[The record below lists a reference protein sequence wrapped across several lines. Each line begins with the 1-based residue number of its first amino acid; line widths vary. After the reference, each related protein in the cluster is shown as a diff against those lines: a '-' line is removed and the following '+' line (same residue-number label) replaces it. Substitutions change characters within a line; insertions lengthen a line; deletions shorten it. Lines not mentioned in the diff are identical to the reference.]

1 MSTKEKLVSR
11 ALELFNENGIEYV
24 GMRELAADLKM
35 RVGNVTYYFATK
47 DVLVQEL
54 ISRLADLNSKTIGP
68 ACSNISDFLS
78 MYKRIF
84 NNQYQ
89 YRCLL
94 LSFVHLASRHPI
106 FADNYAGTDVR
117 RREALQNHI
126 TSMMKNNVLS
136 GSLNADQVGLIISHI
151 SLISR
156 FWLSEARISYANWPP
171 EQTIAHYLNILSE
184 VLLPYATS
192 EGRKQVDDF
201 RKGFAADL
209 PKTGNKDV

>member
-47 DVLVQEL
+47 DDLVQEI
-54 ISRLADLNSKTIGP
+54 ISRLRDLNSKTIGP
-68 ACSNISDFLS
+68 DCCSITDFLS
-78 MYKRIF
+78 MYRQVF

-94 LSFVHLASRHPI
+94 LSFVHLASRHPA
-106 FADNYAGTDVR
+106 FAGNYVAT
-117 RREALQNHI
+117 EANRKQALRNHI
-126 TSMMKNNVLS
+126 TSMMKNNYLS
-136 GSLNADQVGLIISHI
+136 ASLIGDRVELIVSHI

-156 FWLSEARISYANWPP
+156 FWLSETRVSYANWPL
-171 EQTIAHYLNILSE
+171 EQTIAHYLNLLSE
-184 VLLPYATS
+184 VLLPYAND
-192 EGRKQVDDF
+192 EGKKQVNDF

-209 PKTGNKDV
+209 PKTWK

>member
-47 DVLVQEL
+47 DDLVQEL
-54 ISRLADLNSKTIGP
+54 INSLADLNSKTIGP
-68 ACSNISDFLS
+68 VCSSIVDFLS
-78 MYKRIF
+78 MYQRIF

-106 FADNYAGTDVR
+106 FAGNYAATEAR
-117 RREALQNHI
+117 RREALRNHI
-126 TSMMKNNVLS
+126 TSMMKNNSLS
-136 GSLNADQVGLIISHI
+136 GSLTAEQTGLIVSHI

-156 FWLSEARISYANWPP
+156 FWLSEAHISYINWTI
-171 EQTIAHYLNILSE
+171 EQTKAHYLNLISE
-184 VLLPYATS
+184 VLVPYTS
-192 EGRKQVDDF
+192 DKGRKQIDDF
-201 RKGFAADL
+201 RSAQQ
-209 PKTGNKDV
+209 

>member
-1 MSTKEKLVSR
+1 MSTKEKIVSR

-47 DVLVQEL
+47 DDLVQEL
-54 ISRLADLNSKTIGP
+54 INRLADLNSKTIGP
-68 ACSNISDFLS
+68 ACSSIFDFLS

-94 LSFVHLASRHPI
+94 LSFVHLASRHPV
-106 FADNYAGTDVR
+106 FAGNYAATEVR
-117 RREALQNHI
+117 RREALLNHI
-126 TSMMKNNVLS
+126 TTMMKNNSLS
-136 GSLNADQVGLIISHI
+136 GALITDHIELIISHI

-156 FWLSEARISYANWPP
+156 FWLSEARISYANWTL
-171 EQTIAHYLNILSE
+171 EQTKAHYLNLLGE
-184 VLLPYATS
+184 LLLPYAT
-192 EGRKQVDDF
+192 EKGRNQIDEF
-201 RKGFAADL
+201 RKD
-209 PKTGNKDV
+209 